1 MGSQCR
7 LSVVIPTCGRSDS
20 LQRLLMALAR
30 QTLPADQFEVIVS
43 LDGSTDSSRE
53 IVAQFPGPFALR
65 STWRPRAGRAAACN
79 AGIRDSRSELVVL
92 LDDDMEPEPGC
103 LAAHLAAHLDT
114 PRLGVMGAVPIVF
127 DGTSSPVVQFI
138 GQKFQQHLNKLAAP
152 GSTIGFRDF
161 YSGNFSA
168 ARSTLLDVGLFD
180 EDFRDY
186 GNEDGEL
193 ARRLL
198 AAGVPL
204 RYSAAALARQH
215 YEKDFDALAHD
226 NVGKGRT
233 AVLLA
238 RKDPGTYGSLLLSKY
253 DDGTRSWRAIRAA
266 LLAFSA
272 VFRFTPDLVIKAVH
286 WLERRRSPHLPHYY
300 RLALEYFYWM
310 GARQAGRDLH

>member
-1 MGSQCR
+1 MRASATAAAS
-7 LSVVIPTCGRSDS
+7 LSCCSTTTWNRNPAASS
-20 LQRLLMALAR
+20 H
-30 QTLPADQFEVIVS
+30 TLPLIWTRHDWA
-43 LDGSTDSSRE
+43 SSAHPDR
-53 IVAQFPGPFALR
+53 VR
-65 STWRPRAGRAAACN
+65 WHVVTGRAVHRT
-79 AGIRDSRSELVVL
+79 G
-92 LDDDMEPEPGC
+92 
-103 LAAHLAAHLDT
+103 
-114 PRLGVMGAVPIVF
+114 
-127 DGTSSPVVQFI
+127 
-138 GQKFQQHLNKLAAP
+138 KFQQHLNKLAAP
-152 GSTIGFRDF
+152 LTIGFRDF

-204 RYSAAALARQH
+204 RYSAATLARQH
-215 YEKDFDALAHD
+215 YEKDFDALARD

-238 RKDPGTYGSLLLSKY
+238 QKIPGPTAACCSSGSPN
-253 DDGTRSWRAIRAA
+253 DGTRSWRAIRAA

-300 RLALEYFYWM
+300 RLALEYLYWM